1 MSRQAS
7 GSGDYEPACVEQGP
21 MSPQVSNA
29 WQSLRALLARRK
41 WIVWV
46 ALVILVLVIV
56 QIGVSLLPHH
66 VINTLRQF
74 EEKPDGVQQ
83 GPVTTN
89 R

>member
-1 MSRQAS
+1 MSS
-7 GSGDYEPACVEQGP
+7 
-21 MSPQVSNA
+21 A
-29 WQSLRALLARRK
+29 WQSLRALLAGRR

-46 ALVILVLVIV
+46 ALAILVLVAI

-74 EEKPDGVQQ
+74 EEKPSGVQE
-83 GPVTTN
+83 GPNTTN

>member
-1 MSRQAS
+1 V
-7 GSGDYEPACVEQGP
+7 GE
-21 MSPQVSNA
+21 QVSSA

-46 ALVILVLVIV
+46 ALAILVLVVI

-74 EEKPDGVQQ
+74 EEKPNGVQQ
-83 GPVTTN
+83 GPGATGN

>member
-1 MSRQAS
+1 MSQQAS
-7 GSGDYEPACVEQGP
+7 S
-21 MSPQVSNA
+21 A

-46 ALVILVLVIV
+46 ALVILVLVAI

-66 VINTLRQF
+66 VIDTLRQF
-74 EEKPDGVQQ
+74 EEKPSGVQE
-83 GPVTTN
+83 GPGTTN

>member
-1 MSRQAS
+1 MSH
-7 GSGDYEPACVEQGP
+7 
-21 MSPQVSNA
+21 QVSSG
-29 WQSLRALLARRK
+29 WRSLRDLLARRK

-46 ALVILVLVIV
+46 ALVILVLVVI

-66 VINTLRQF
+66 VINTLREF
-74 EEKPDGVQQ
+74 EEKPNGVQQ

>member
-1 MSRQAS
+1 MSRQ
-7 GSGDYEPACVEQGP
+7 
-21 MSPQVSNA
+21 VSSA

-46 ALVILVLVIV
+46 ALVILVLVVV

-66 VINTLRQF
+66 VINTLREL
-74 EEKPDGVQQ
+74 EEKPSGVQE

>member
-1 MSRQAS
+1 MSQ
-7 GSGDYEPACVEQGP
+7 
-21 MSPQVSNA
+21 QVSSA

-46 ALVILVLVIV
+46 ALVILVLVAV

-66 VINTLRQF
+66 VIDTLREF
-74 EEKPDGVQQ
+74 EEKPSGVQE

>member
-1 MSRQAS
+1 VSQRA
-7 GSGDYEPACVEQGP
+7 
-21 MSPQVSNA
+21 SNA

-46 ALVILVLVIV
+46 ALVILVLVVV

-66 VINTLRQF
+66 VINTLREF
-74 EEKPDGVQQ
+74 EEKPNGVHE
-83 GPVTTN
+83 GPGTTN

>member
-1 MSRQAS
+1 MSQQ
-7 GSGDYEPACVEQGP
+7 GS
-21 MSPQVSNA
+21 SA

-46 ALVILVLVIV
+46 ALAIMVLVAI

-66 VINTLRQF
+66 VIDTLRQF
-74 EEKPDGVQQ
+74 EEKPNGIQ
-83 GPVTTN
+83 

>member
-1 MSRQAS
+1 MSRQ
-7 GSGDYEPACVEQGP
+7 
-21 MSPQVSNA
+21 VSSA
-29 WQSLRALLARRK
+29 WQLLRALLARRK

-46 ALVILVLVIV
+46 ALAILVLVVI

-83 GPVTTN
+83 GPNTTN

>member
-1 MSRQAS
+1 MSRQ
-7 GSGDYEPACVEQGP
+7 
-21 MSPQVSNA
+21 VSSA

-46 ALVILVLVIV
+46 ALVILVLVAI

-66 VINTLRQF
+66 VIDTLRQF
-74 EEKPDGVQQ
+74 ENKPNGVQE

>member
-1 MSRQAS
+1 M
-7 GSGDYEPACVEQGP
+7 
-21 MSPQVSNA
+21 
-29 WQSLRALLARRK
+29 LLARRK

-46 ALVILVLVIV
+46 ALVILVLVVV

-74 EEKPDGVQQ
+74 EEKPDGVQE
-83 GPVTTN
+83 GPNTTN

>member
-1 MSRQAS
+1 VSQ
-7 GSGDYEPACVEQGP
+7 
-21 MSPQVSNA
+21 QVSSA

-46 ALVILVLVIV
+46 ALVILVLVVV

-66 VINTLRQF
+66 VINSLQAL
-74 EEKPDGVQQ
+74 ENKPNGVQE
-83 GPVTTN
+83 GPATTN

>member
-1 MSRQAS
+1 MS
-7 GSGDYEPACVEQGP
+7 E
-21 MSPQVSNA
+21 QVSSA

-46 ALVILVLVIV
+46 ALVILVLIAI

-66 VINTLRQF
+66 VINTLREF
-74 EEKPDGVQQ
+74 EEKPNGVQQ
-83 GPVTTN
+83 GPGATGN

>member
-1 MSRQAS
+1 MSS
-7 GSGDYEPACVEQGP
+7 
-21 MSPQVSNA
+21 A
-29 WQSLRALLARRK
+29 WQSLRVLLARRK

-46 ALVILVLVIV
+46 ALAILVLVIV

-74 EEKPDGVQQ
+74 EEKPDGVQERP
-83 GPVTTN
+83 GATGN

>member
-1 MSRQAS
+1 MS
-7 GSGDYEPACVEQGP
+7 E
-21 MSPQVSNA
+21 QVSSA
-29 WQSLRALLARRK
+29 WGSLRALLARRK

-66 VINTLRQF
+66 VIDALREL
-74 EEKPDGVQQ
+74 EEKPNGVQE
-83 GPVTTN
+83 GPGPTN

>member
-1 MSRQAS
+1 MSS
-7 GSGDYEPACVEQGP
+7 
-21 MSPQVSNA
+21 A
-29 WQSLRALLARRK
+29 WGSLRNLLARRK

-66 VINTLRQF
+66 VIDTLRQF
-74 EEKPDGVQQ
+74 EEKPNGVQE
-83 GPVTTN
+83 GPGATGN

>member
-1 MSRQAS
+1 MNRQVS
-7 GSGDYEPACVEQGP
+7 GSGDYEQAGVEQGP
-21 MSPQVSNA
+21 MSEQVSSA
-29 WQSLRALLARRK
+29 WQSLRALLTRRK

-46 ALVILVLVIV
+46 ALVILLLVAV

-66 VINTLRQF
+66 VINTLREF

-83 GPVTTN
+83 GPRTTN

>member
-1 MSRQAS
+1 M
-7 GSGDYEPACVEQGP
+7 GE
-21 MSPQVSNA
+21 QVSSA

-46 ALVILVLVIV
+46 ALAILVLVVI

-74 EEKPDGVQQ
+74 EEKPNGVQQ
-83 GPVTTN
+83 GPGATGN